1 MEIYYR
7 ASFESIFDWGTMD
20 MTAQLATQ
28 TAPTET
34 VSKPLDVPEADALT
48 VRGWLKAGEI
58 VLVDVRETA
67 EYEQEHIP
75 GSVLCPLSVFDAEL
89 FPEIPEKNVVLHC
102 AIGKRSAAAKQLI
115 NLGRTRV
122 INLQG
127 GIKAWKEAGCP
138 TETQIVIP
146 DEPRELPLLKKDGP
160 RGPEGLI
167 AVLPESDKPRAQ
179 GIHPGEILE
188 QEFLKPL
195 GITHRALAHEIK
207 VSPTRVNNIINGR
220 NSVTANTALRLS
232 RFFCTT
238 EEFWLHLQVA
248 HDLEKARKAQGRR
261 IKKDIRIRKADS

>member
-1 MEIYYR
+1 M
-7 ASFESIFDWGTMD
+7 
-20 MTAQLATQ
+20 
-28 TAPTET
+28 
-34 VSKPLDVPEADALT
+34 DVPEADALT

-89 FPEIPEKNVVLHC
+89 FPEIPEKKVVLHC

-115 NLGRTRV
+115 NAGHSRV

-146 DEPRELPLLKKDGP
+146 DEPKQLPLLKKGGP
-160 RGPEGLI
+160 CGPEGLI
-167 AVLPESDKPRAQ
+167 AVLPESDKPRAA
-179 GIHPGEILE
+179 GIHPGEILK
-188 QEFLKPL
+188 QEFLHPL
-195 GITHRALAHEIK
+195 AITHRALAREIK
-207 VSPTRVNNIINGR
+207 VSPSRINNIINGR
-220 NSVTANTALRLS
+220 SSITANTALRLS

-238 EEFWLHLQVA
+238 DEFWMTLQTA
-248 HDLEKARKAQGRR
+248 HDLEKARKAEGER
-261 IKKDIRIRKADS
+261 IKKQVRVRKAAL

>member
-1 MEIYYR
+1 
-7 ASFESIFDWGTMD
+7 MD
-20 MTAQLATQ
+20 MTAQLARK
-28 TAPTET
+28 TAPTEP

-89 FPEIPEKNVVLHC
+89 FPEIPEKIVVLHC
-102 AIGKRSAAAKQLI
+102 AIGKRSAAAAKQLLGTGHTRI
-115 NLGRTRV
+115 VNLE
-122 INLQG
+122 G

-146 DEPRELPLLKKDGP
+146 DESRELPLLKKDYPCGP
-160 RGPEGLI
+160 GGLI

-220 NSVTANTALRLS
+220 SSVTANTALRLS

-238 EEFWLHLQVA
+238 EEFWLNLQTA
-248 HDLEKARKAQGRR
+248 HDLEKARKAEGER
-261 IKKDIRIRKADS
+261 IKKQVRVRRAAL

>member
-1 MEIYYR
+1 M
-7 ASFESIFDWGTMD
+7 
-20 MTAQLATQ
+20 
-28 TAPTET
+28 
-34 VSKPLDVPEADALT
+34 
-48 VRGWLKAGEI
+48 
-58 VLVDVRETA
+58 
-67 EYEQEHIP
+67 
-75 GSVLCPLSVFDAEL
+75 
-89 FPEIPEKNVVLHC
+89 
-102 AIGKRSAAAKQLI
+102 
-115 NLGRTRV
+115 

-160 RGPEGLI
+160 CGPEGLI

-261 IKKDIRIRKADS
+261 IKKDIRIRKAGS

>member
-1 MEIYYR
+1 
-7 ASFESIFDWGTMD
+7 MD

-28 TAPTET
+28 TAPAET
-34 VSKPLDVPEADALT
+34 ISKPLDIPEADALT

-89 FPEIPEKNVVLHC
+89 FPEIPEKIVVLHC
-102 AIGKRSAAAKQLI
+102 AIGKRSAAAAKQLI
-115 NLGRTRV
+115 DSGRTRV

-138 TETQIVIP
+138 TEAQIVIP
-146 DEPRELPLLKKDGP
+146 DEPKELPLLKKDGP
-160 RGPEGLI
+160 CGPEGLM
-167 AVLPESDKPRAQ
+167 ATLPESDKPHPP

-188 QEFLKPL
+188 QEFLNPF
-195 GITHRALAHEIK
+195 GITHRALAREIK

-220 NSVTANTALRLS
+220 SSITANTALRLS

-238 EEFWLHLQVA
+238 EEFWLNLQTA
-248 HDLEKARKAQGRR
+248 HDLEKARKAEGAS
-261 IKKDIRIRKADS
+261 IKKQVRIRKAAL